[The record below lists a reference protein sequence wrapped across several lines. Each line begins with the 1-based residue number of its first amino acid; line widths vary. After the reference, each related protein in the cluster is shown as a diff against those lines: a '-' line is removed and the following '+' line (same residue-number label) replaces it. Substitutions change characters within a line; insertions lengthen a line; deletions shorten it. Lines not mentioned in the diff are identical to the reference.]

1 MVVLQPASPKFA
13 PLVPDLVY
21 DTSPALFAHIVGGR
35 REVLRRW
42 LSALWSQQDNTF
54 SHELATVAVS
64 DGRMLGLELG
74 YRGADK
80 ARLGRSSTEQSR
92 DLLNEES
99 LARMRTAMSQGTGY
113 LTPFVPDDAYYLMI
127 LSVAESARNRRIG
140 RQLLDNAFRRARD
153 AGLKSV
159 HLDVYAGNPAI
170 RLYQRAGMEI
180 LVETR
185 VPRLERDHGIPP
197 HYRMVLAL

>member
-1 MVVLQPASPKFA
+1 MVMLQPATPEFA
-13 PLVPDLVY
+13 TLVPDLVY
-21 DTSPALFAHIVGGR
+21 DTSPALFSHVVGGR
-35 REVLRRW
+35 TDVLTRW
-42 LSALWSQQDNTF
+42 LSGLWSRPDNTF
-54 SHELATVAVS
+54 SHEHATVAVA

-80 ARLGRSSTEQSR
+80 VRLGRNSSEQSR
-92 DLLNEES
+92 ELLDEES
-99 LARMRTAMSQGTGY
+99 LARMSRALSQGTGY
-113 LTPFVPDDAYYLMI
+113 LTPFVPDNAYYLMI
-127 LSVAESARNRRIG
+127 LSVTESGRNRGIG
-140 RQLLDNAFRRARD
+140 TQLLENAFQRARH

-170 RLYQRAGMEI
+170 RLYERAGMEI